1 VRKIGDGA
9 LLKKAKWTIIIFIIA
24 VFVAGCANS
33 SVIDKSNG
41 PNMADQ
47 KQKSIFELSPSDTD
61 IINEALISLNN
72 KEGKPDYNATKAKL
86 EILIQEHPQSKRAVS
101 AQALI
106 QIINNLLA
114 LQEKVKTE
122 SVALDK
128 ANAEKAK
135 LRKDYKY
142 SEERYQTETLKLQQE
157 NEQLKNDIALL
168 KKLEIQLD
176 KREKMLK

>member
-1 VRKIGDGA
+1 
-9 LLKKAKWTIIIFIIA
+9 LLKKAKRTIIVFIIVIFI
-24 VFVAGCANS
+24 AGCANS

-41 PNMADQ
+41 PKMAAQ
-47 KQKSIFELSPSDTD
+47 KQKSIFELSPSDAD

-72 KEGKPDYNATKAKL
+72 KEGKPDYYAARAKL
-86 EILIQEHPQSKRAVS
+86 AILIQEHPKSKWAGS

-106 QIINNLLA
+106 QIIDNLLA
-114 LQEKVKTE
+114 LQKKIEAE

-135 LRKDYKY
+135 LQKDYKY
-142 SEERYQTETLKLQQE
+142 SEEKYQTETVKLQQE